1 MKTAATTA
9 AQLQEQLDDI
19 DDILHCTVMFPDH
32 PLAAKVRP
40 KLLSQRRALV
50 RALARF
56 A

>member
-1 MKTAATTA
+1 MKTATTTA
-9 AQLQEQLDDI
+9 SQLQDQI
-19 DDILHCTVMFPDH
+19 DDIVNVLHCTLMFPDH

-40 KLLSQRRALV
+40 KLLAQRRALV